1 MPQNPQVSTTVSAE
15 LYAEILLIAEKESRS
30 VSSIVSILL
39 QQAVKKRIRDRKNAK
54 EDNS

>member
-1 MPQNPQVSTTVSAE
+1 MPQNPQVSTTVSPE
-15 LYAEILLIAEKESRS
+15 LYSDILLIAEKESRS

-39 QQAVKKRIRDRKNAK
+39 QQAVKERKRKRKNAK